1 MTGQSPPSL
10 LPMQVVDSSALSRK
24 ERERLARRDA
34 MLDAAQ
40 AVFAERGYANATLD
54 EIAARA
60 EFGKGTIY
68 NYFEG
73 GKEEILFALLDKL
86 YDGFVEII
94 HRNFSAETIETV
106 PIRTA
111 FRDLLESTFSFLAQR
126 DDLFLIAIKEAH
138 RFIFGDDPDKAEYF
152 RRQRDRIVAALTEPI
167 EIAMARG
174 EIKTLPS
181 DAVAHMLLGN
191 INGCY
196 THVCLCS
203 RFGSPEETPPA
214 GAAENADFMTTMLFD
229 GLLHNVPSR
238 TLIEK

>member
-1 MTGQSPPSL
+1 
-10 LPMQVVDSSALSRK
+10 MQVIDSSVLSRK

-34 MLDAAQ
+34 MLEAAQ
-40 AVFAERGYANATLD
+40 SVFAERGYAHATLD

-68 NYFEG
+68 NYFDG

-94 HRNFSAETIETV
+94 HRDFSTEILTAK
-106 PIRTA
+106 PLRTA
-111 FRDLLESTFSFLAQR
+111 FRDLLESTFSFLAER

-138 RFIFGDDPDKAEYF
+138 RYIFGDDADKAEYF
-152 RRQRDRIVAALTEPI
+152 RRQRDRIVDALAAPI
-167 EIAMARG
+167 EVAMDRG
-174 EIKTLPS
+174 EIKKLPV

-196 THVCLCS
+196 THVCLCN
-203 RFGSPEETPPA
+203 RYGSPQETPPA
-214 GAAENADFMTTMLFD
+214 SAAENAEFMTTMLFD
-229 GLLHNVPSR
+229 GLLQKPPSNP
-238 TLIEK
+238 